1 MSLFGDCDTHSLNGR
16 LPNFGKVVVLVIA
29 TSAT

>member
-1 MSLFGDCDTHSLNGR
+1 MSLFGDCDTHSLNG